1 VTDRRFA
8 ATLLLWAAA
17 ACSSGPSHEN
27 DADAVDEP
35 GPEDT
40 TADDAAEPDTAGEAD
55 GDVDIPDAVGEDVND
70 EDAATFP
77 GAGVDCTDGEPT
89 PGTTA
94 ALLYG
99 AGGFAKNVTGGL
111 RGCLY
116 HVTTLEDSGPG
127 SLRDGLE
134 ADGPLWIV
142 FDLSGT
148 ITLASEIVVQPDKTV
163 DGRGQRVEIEE
174 GGLLIEDPP
183 VRNVV
188 VENVIFARGE
198 NSGDAVTIYGG
209 ASLIWIDHCAFG
221 TWADGQVDITEA
233 STDVTVSWSVFRDH
247 GKVMLI
253 GAAPESTGDTVIRVT
268 VHHNWFDGTEER
280 HPRLRFGKAHV
291 FNNLYVDWLYYAI
304 GSSQLGQVA
313 SEANIFD
320 AGENKDAIIIRVGD
334 DPSDGLVR
342 STGDLLLGGA
352 VAEENLPGEVFLP
365 ADFYTYVP
373 DVADDSLR
381 GAIESGAGW
390 RDVSRP

>member
-1 VTDRRFA
+1 MSGRQVTAILFLLA
-8 ATLLLWAAA
+8 AG

-40 TADDAAEPDTAGEAD
+40 TADDAAEPDPAE
-55 GDVDIPDAVGEDVND
+55 IPDVVE
-70 EDAATFP
+70 EDAVEENPEVFP
-77 GAGVDCTDGEPT
+77 GAGADCADGEPT

-94 ALLYG
+94 ALLFD
-99 AGGFAKNVTGGL
+99 ADGFAENVTGGL

-116 HVTTLEDSGPG
+116 HVTTLGDSGPG
-127 SLRDGLE
+127 SLREGLE

-148 ITLASEIVVQPDKTV
+148 ITLDSEIVVQPDKTV
-163 DGRGQRVEIEE
+163 DGRGQRVEIVE

-183 VRNVV
+183 IRNVV
-188 VENVIFARGE
+188 VENVVFAHGE
-198 NSGDAVTIYGG
+198 NSNDAITIYGG
-209 ASLIWIDHCAFG
+209 ASLVWIDHCTFG

-233 STDVTVSWSVFRDH
+233 STDVTVSWSLFRDH

-352 VAEENLPGEVFLP
+352 VAEENLPDEVFLP
-365 ADFYTYVP
+365 ADFYACVP
-373 DVADDSLR
+373 DAADDALR
-381 GAIESGAGW
+381 SAIESRAGW
-390 RDVSRP
+390 QDVPLP

>member
-1 VTDRRFA
+1 MNGKRFMA
-8 ATLLLWAAA
+8 VLFLWAAG
-17 ACSSGPSHEN
+17 ACSSGPAHEH
-27 DADAVDEP
+27 DADAADAP

-40 TADDAAEPDTAGEAD
+40 AADDAAEPDP
-55 GDVDIPDAVGEDVND
+55 VDISDTVE
-70 EDAATFP
+70 EDAAEENPETFP
-77 GAGVDCTDGEPT
+77 GAGVDCSDGEPT

-99 AGGFAKNVTGGL
+99 VSGFAGGVTGGL

-116 HVTTLEDSGPG
+116 HVTTLEDSGAG

-134 ADGPLWIV
+134 ADGPLWIM

-148 ITLASEIVVQPDKTV
+148 ITLSSEIVVQPDKTV
-163 DGRGQRVEIEE
+163 DGRGQRVEIVE
-174 GGLLIEDPP
+174 GGFLIEDPP

-188 VENVIFARGE
+188 VENVVFAHGE
-198 NSGDAVTIYGG
+198 NSDDAVTIYGG
-209 ASLIWIDHCAFG
+209 ASMIWIDHCTFG

-320 AGENKDAIIIRVGD
+320 AVENKDAIIIRVGD

-342 STGDLLLGGA
+342 STGDLLLNGA
-352 VAEENLPGEVFLP
+352 VAEENLPDDVFLP
-365 ADFYTYVP
+365 ADFYAYVP
-373 DVADDSLR
+373 DAADDSLR

-390 RDVSRP
+390 RDIPRP

>member
-1 VTDRRFA
+1 MNGKRFMA
-8 ATLLLWAAA
+8 VLFLWAAG
-17 ACSSGPSHEN
+17 ACSSGPAHEH
-27 DADAVDEP
+27 DADAADAP

-40 TADDAAEPDTAGEAD
+40 AADDAAEPDP
-55 GDVDIPDAVGEDVND
+55 VDISDTVE
-70 EDAATFP
+70 EDAAEENPETFP
-77 GAGVDCTDGEPT
+77 GAGVDCSDGEPT

-99 AGGFAKNVTGGL
+99 VSGFAGGVTGGL

-116 HVTTLEDSGPG
+116 HVTTLEDSGAG

-134 ADGPLWIV
+134 ADGPLWIM

-148 ITLASEIVVQPDKTV
+148 ITLSSEIVVQPDKTV
-163 DGRGQRVEIEE
+163 DGRGQRVEIVE
-174 GGLLIEDPP
+174 GGFLIEDPP

-188 VENVIFARGE
+188 VENVVFAHGE
-198 NSGDAVTIYGG
+198 NSDDAVTIYGG
-209 ASLIWIDHCAFG
+209 ASMIWIDHCTFG

-342 STGDLLLGGA
+342 STGDLLLNGA
-352 VAEENLPGEVFLP
+352 VAEENLPDDVFLP
-365 ADFYTYVP
+365 ADFYAYVP
-373 DVADDSLR
+373 DAADDSLR

-390 RDVSRP
+390 RDIPRP

>member
-1 VTDRRFA
+1 MSGRQVTAILF
-8 ATLLLWAAA
+8 LLAAA

-35 GPEDT
+35 GLEDT
-40 TADDAAEPDTAGEAD
+40 TADDAAEPDPAEIAD
-55 GDVDIPDAVGEDVND
+55 VVEEDAVEENPEV
-70 EDAATFP
+70 FP
-77 GAGVDCTDGEPT
+77 GAGEDCTDGEPT

-94 ALLYG
+94 ALLFD
-99 AGGFAKNVTGGL
+99 ANGFAENVTGGL

-127 SLRDGLE
+127 SLREGLE
-134 ADGPLWIV
+134 AEGPLWIV

-148 ITLASEIVVQPDKTV
+148 ITLDSEIVVQPDKTV
-163 DGRGQRVEIEE
+163 DGRGQRVEIVE
-174 GGLLIEDPP
+174 GGFLIEDPP

-188 VENVIFARGE
+188 VENVVFAHGE
-198 NSGDAVTIYGG
+198 NSDDAVTIYGG
-209 ASLIWIDHCAFG
+209 ASLVWIDHCTFG

-233 STDVTVSWSVFRDH
+233 STDVTVSWSLFRDH

-320 AGENKDAIIIRVGD
+320 AGESTDAIVIRVGD
-334 DPSDGLVR
+334 DPSDGLAR

-365 ADFYTYVP
+365 ADFYAY
-373 DVADDSLR
+373 VADAADESLR
-381 GAIESGAGW
+381 GAIETGAGW
-390 RDVSRP
+390 RDVPRP